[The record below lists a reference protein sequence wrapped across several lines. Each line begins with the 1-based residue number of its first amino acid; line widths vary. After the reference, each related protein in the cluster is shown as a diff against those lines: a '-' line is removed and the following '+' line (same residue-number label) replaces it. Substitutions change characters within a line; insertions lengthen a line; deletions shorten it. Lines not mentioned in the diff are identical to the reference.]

1 MGRQKDGPKQKAK
14 SPNLFVQLHDLFS
27 LFIQNYTFWRFTG
40 HDGFLY
46 LRTLPSLCDAYR
58 KECGQTWRKKKK
70 KKNSGELEK

>member
-1 MGRQKDGPKQKAK
+1 MGQNKKQ
-14 SPNLFVQLHDLFS
+14 SHPICLFNCTTFFS

-58 KECGQTWRKKKK
+58 KEYGHTWRKKKK
-70 KKNSGELEK
+70 KKDSGELEK